1 MKPRHTSQA
10 GPARIALRAALML
23 VLLAGCT
30 PTAPSANTSPST
42 PIQTT
47 ATPATACDVITQR
60 VADRH
65 DELDCVRVEAVRLQ
79 HQAPTRVDGVAR
91 RTRLDARGRRR
102 TGGQGRPGD
111 VLTPAHDLYVAVWS
125 APATDT
131 PETLEGVAAWVE
143 QYCKLAG
150 RSCSGLD
157 RSVPLC
163 NGTDCDPGLLVT
175 DDGFVEAFFTGGK
188 HKGRMIAVEVGL
200 PEWAEPVAEYGGARR
215 LLEGFLSGMGVCP
228 ARPDQSPAGLPLRRL
243 AKQFGRDPWQCHE
256 PHATQAH
263 GALLPKPGTW
273 SRTPIAT
280 ATPPRDTPACAAHIS
295 VGRRPPGGPAARRE
309 PIRGDALHIDAAP
322 TGRLAPPDASAA
334 HRGECDC
341 CCRSETVT

>member
-47 ATPATACDVITQR
+47 ATSAPSASPIDTTNWTVYESKQSGFSIKHPPGWQVWPAQR
-60 VADRH
+60 DWT
-65 DELDCVRVEAVRLQ
+65 LK
-79 HQAPTRVDGVAR
+79 T
-91 RTRLDARGRRR
+91 DAGQEGH
-102 TGGQGRPGD
+102 GGQETF
-111 VLTPAHDLYVAVWS
+111 VTPADDLAVGVWS
-125 APATDT
+125 APAKDT
-131 PETLEGVAAWVE
+131 PETPEGVAAWVK

-150 RSCSGLD
+150 KSCSGLD

-175 DDGFVEAFFTGGK
+175 VDGDFVEAFFTGGK

-200 PEWAEPVAEYGGARR
+200 PESAEPVAEYGGARR

-228 ARPDQSPAGLPLRRL
+228 ARPDQAPAGCP
-243 AKQFGRDPWQCHE
+243 
-256 PHATQAH
+256 
-263 GALLPKPGTW
+263 
-273 SRTPIAT
+273 
-280 ATPPRDTPACAAHIS
+280 
-295 VGRRPPGGPAARRE
+295 
-309 PIRGDALHIDAAP
+309 
-322 TGRLAPPDASAA
+322 
-334 HRGECDC
+334 
-341 CCRSETVT
+341 

>member
-47 ATPATACDVITQR
+47 ATSASSASPIDTTNWTVYESKQYGFNIKHPPGWEVLPAERDWTLK
-60 VADRH
+60 ADAGQ
-65 DELDCVRVEAVRLQ
+65 E
-79 HQAPTRVDGVAR
+79 
-91 RTRLDARGRRR
+91 GR
-102 TGGQGRPGD
+102 GGQETF
-111 VLTPAHDLYVAVWS
+111 VTPAGDLYVAVWS
-125 APATDT
+125 APAKDT

-150 RSCSGLD
+150 KSCSGLD

-175 DDGFVEAFFTGGK
+175 VDGDFVEAFFTGGK

-200 PEWAEPVAEYGGARR
+200 PESAEPVAEYGGARR

-228 ARPDQSPAGLPLRRL
+228 ARPDQS
-243 AKQFGRDPWQCHE
+243 Q
-256 PHATQAH
+256 
-263 GALLPKPGTW
+263 PGC
-273 SRTPIAT
+273 P
-280 ATPPRDTPACAAHIS
+280 
-295 VGRRPPGGPAARRE
+295 
-309 PIRGDALHIDAAP
+309 
-322 TGRLAPPDASAA
+322 
-334 HRGECDC
+334 
-341 CCRSETVT
+341 